1 MSGLDRASPFAS
13 YHEAAMRRSMTLLV
27 VLIAALPAPVAL
39 AQQQQQPGSPFG
51 PLPPAQPAE
60 TPTPE
65 PTPTVEEQSDTDRT
79 LLYAIGAAL
88 LVLFVVIGRV
98 ITRDARKTL
107 RVEHG
112 DAKAMLRDEGPH
124 RHARQAKAKARAKT
138 KAQRRARR
146 QNR

>member
-39 AQQQQQPGSPFG
+39 AQQQQPGSPFG

-112 DAKAMLRDEGPH
+112 
-124 RHARQAKAKARAKT
+124 
-138 KAQRRARR
+138 
-146 QNR
+146 

>member
-1 MSGLDRASPFAS
+1 MRRFAS
-13 YHEAAMRRSMTLLV
+13 LV
-27 VLIAALPAPVAL
+27 TIVAFALSAPAAL
-39 AQQQQQPGSPFG
+39 AQQDPSSPFG
-51 PLPPAQPAE
+51 PLPQAPPAE
-60 TPTPE
+60 TATPE
-65 PTPTVEEQSDTDRT
+65 PPPSVEAQQETDRT

-107 RVEHG
+107 REEG
-112 DAKAMLRDEGPH
+112 RDTAPKQRDQGPH
-124 RHARQAKAKARAKT
+124 RHARESKAKARART